1 MKEQITFND
10 YEKVDIRIGTVLSV
24 NQNKK
29 ARKPS
34 LVIEVDFGQEIGI
47 KKSSAQI
54 TDFYNKENLKIVV
67 VEDSNLARKSIIETL
82 ENEGFDVVGE
92 APNAQQAMALIQTSG
107 CNCLVVDVV
116 MPEISGIEFA
126 QALSEL
132 KNKVL
137 VIMMSSLKQ
146 EDIIIETIAAGAIDF
161 LEKCLL

>member
-1 MKEQITFND
+1 ME
-10 YEKVDIRIGTVLSV
+10 E
-24 NQNKK
+24 
-29 ARKPS
+29 
-34 LVIEVDFGQEIGI
+34 
-47 KKSSAQI
+47 
-54 TDFYNKENLKIVV
+54 TDKENLKIVV

-92 APNAQQAMALIQTSG
+92 APNAEQAMALIQTTG

-161 LEKCLL
+161 LEKPFEKKQLIESVRKAEQSLELRNL

>member
-1 MKEQITFND
+1 ME
-10 YEKVDIRIGTVLSV
+10 E
-24 NQNKK
+24 
-29 ARKPS
+29 
-34 LVIEVDFGQEIGI
+34 
-47 KKSSAQI
+47 
-54 TDFYNKENLKIVV
+54 TDKENLKIVV

-92 APNAQQAMALIQTSG
+92 APNAEQAMALIQTSG

-161 LEKCLL
+161 LEISTGQFRGSG

>member
-1 MKEQITFND
+1 MEERD
-10 YEKVDIRIGTVLSV
+10 
-24 NQNKK
+24 
-29 ARKPS
+29 
-34 LVIEVDFGQEIGI
+34 
-47 KKSSAQI
+47 
-54 TDFYNKENLKIVV
+54 KENLKIVV

-92 APNAQQAMALIQTSG
+92 APNAEQAMALIQTSG

-161 LEKCLL
+161 LEKPFEKKQLIESVRKAEQSLELRNL

>member
-1 MKEQITFND
+1 ME
-10 YEKVDIRIGTVLSV
+10 E
-24 NQNKK
+24 
-29 ARKPS
+29 
-34 LVIEVDFGQEIGI
+34 
-47 KKSSAQI
+47 
-54 TDFYNKENLKIVV
+54 TDKENLKIVV

-92 APNAQQAMALIQTSG
+92 APNAEQAMALIQTSG

-161 LEKCLL
+161 LEKPFEKKQLIESVRKAEQSLELRNL

>member
-1 MKEQITFND
+1 MAE
-10 YEKVDIRIGTVLSV
+10 
-24 NQNKK
+24 
-29 ARKPS
+29 
-34 LVIEVDFGQEIGI
+34 
-47 KKSSAQI
+47 
-54 TDFYNKENLKIVV
+54 TDKENLKIVV

-82 ENEGFDVVGE
+82 ESEGFDVVGE
-92 APNAQQAMALIQTSG
+92 APNAEQAMALIQTSG

-161 LEKCLL
+161 LEKPFEKEQLIESVRKAEQSLELRNL